1 MKRIITIFI
10 IIFSLILSCGN
21 NNEAD
26 NNEVDNKENSFE
38 NLEIAKNTENIKNKV
53 VYVGIDAGFPPFGY
67 LDNGHIAGFDYDMMN
82 EIARLSD
89 MEVEFT
95 YMPFAKLL
103 SALQTKKIDVIIAA
117 MTVTEERK
125 QFVNFSTPY
134 YVSSQIILVHKYD
147 NSITNFGNL
156 GGKNVGV
163 IMATT
168 GDAIITQ
175 NGIVNTKKFDTIAEA
190 VLSLKENNIDAI
202 LFDKEPCKNFA
213 KNNEDIRLIEN
224 DSIRQNYAIAVR
236 KDENSLL
243 ENINNGISIIMTNGT
258 YEKLIDKNFK

>member
-21 NNEAD
+21 NNEVD

-103 SALQTKKIDVIIAA
+103 SALETKKS
-117 MTVTEERK
+117 M
-125 QFVNFSTPY
+125 
-134 YVSSQIILVHKYD
+134 
-147 NSITNFGNL
+147 
-156 GGKNVGV
+156 
-163 IMATT
+163 
-168 GDAIITQ
+168 
-175 NGIVNTKKFDTIAEA
+175 
-190 VLSLKENNIDAI
+190 
-202 LFDKEPCKNFA
+202 
-213 KNNEDIRLIEN
+213 
-224 DSIRQNYAIAVR
+224 
-236 KDENSLL
+236 LL
-243 ENINNGISIIMTNGT
+243 
-258 YEKLIDKNFK
+258 